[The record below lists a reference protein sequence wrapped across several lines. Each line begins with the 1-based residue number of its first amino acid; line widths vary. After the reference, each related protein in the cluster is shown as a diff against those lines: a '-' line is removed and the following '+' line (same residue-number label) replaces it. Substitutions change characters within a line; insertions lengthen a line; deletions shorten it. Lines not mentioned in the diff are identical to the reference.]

1 MGALW
6 SGEDRSPPPDTWRLD
21 HEREAR
27 CAGDTAG
34 GAVRW
39 AVRLSTWRV
48 GAPPPPHRSRE
59 FEWLRTALV
68 REPAERDRV
77 LEFKFEADR
86 RRALLARLL
95 ARRCCARALGA
106 PATIARTAGGK
117 PFAAAGGARPFP
129 NFNFNISHEGD
140 FVVVASEPLCL
151 VGVDVCCAD
160 RARGPNRAPPDLE
173 ELGHYAVAFSQDE
186 WTALVLVGDG
196 EKRFD
201 HFRSLWACK
210 EAYVKARGDG
220 LAFDLNRVT
229 FVALARG
236 GRGPFSAA
244 AVVVDGFRDDRWRV
258 DVEAL
263 DADHIAAVCR
273 GPCAEARDEAGAFA
287 ATMAEPNAGATISRA
302 WRAAVAEPR
311 AAFSVV
317 GADDLVP
324 EDLRPEHAAV
334 RSAGFAGPWGG
345 AVS

>member
-27 CAGDTAG
+27 CAGEPAG

-117 PFAAAGGARPFP
+117 PFAAAAGARPFP

-229 FVALARG
+229 FYALARG

-273 GPCAEARDEAGAFA
+273 GPCAEAPARGL
-287 ATMAEPNAGATISRA
+287 
-302 WRAAVAEPR
+302 
-311 AAFSVV
+311 SVV
-317 GADDLVP
+317 GADSPVP
-324 EDLRPEHAAV
+324 AT
-334 RSAGFAGPWGG
+334 
-345 AVS
+345 